1 MTSFAGKRE
10 IQAIA
15 VLLGINVFLGLSDKT
30 TQFIWPDFGAQVF
43 ELVRFYLLAM
53 VVFMAVVLWLAQNH
67 NIPALPRI
75 PSIWSVILNF
85 IIFLIPSYL
94 ILSFIIQGQISTIP
108 NVAPNNF
115 IEQGL
120 IALDEN
126 LLAFILLASVFP
138 LGTGTGNMFR
148 SPWTLIKIADY
159 RLDFNP
165 PNFNRFKYGLYA
177 ILYITLLHAGA
188 YSYQVSTAGEF
199 FSSLLIAFILFMLL
213 WLIKETFGYGAC
225 VASHLSWNLILIGV
239 RGSVI

>member
-1 MTSFAGKRE
+1 MTAFAGKRE

-15 VLLGINVFLGLSDKT
+15 ILLGINVFLGLSDKT
-30 TQFIWPDFGAQVF
+30 TKFIWPDFGAEVF
-43 ELVRFYLLAM
+43 DLVRFYLLAI

-67 NIPALPRI
+67 NIPSLPTI
-75 PSIWSVILNF
+75 PSIWAVILNF
-85 IIFLIPSYL
+85 IFFLIPSYL
-94 ILSFIIQGQISTIP
+94 LLSFLIQGQISTIP
-108 NVAPNNF
+108 NVTGKDF
-115 IEQGL
+115 IEQGI

-138 LGTGTGNMFR
+138 LGTGTGNILK
-148 SPWTLIKIADY
+148 SPWTIIKIADY
-159 RLDFNP
+159 NLNFNP

-188 YSYQVSTAGEF
+188 YSYQVTSTGEF
-199 FSSLLIAFILFMLL
+199 FISLLIAFILFMLL
-213 WLIKETFGYGAC
+213 WFIKETFGYGAC

>member
-1 MTSFAGKRE
+1 MASFAGKRE

-30 TQFIWPDFGAQVF
+30 TQFIWPDFGGEVF
-43 ELVRFYLLAM
+43 ELVRFYLLSI

-67 NIPALPRI
+67 NIPALPQI
-75 PSIWSVILNF
+75 PSLWSVILNF
-85 IIFLIPSYL
+85 TIFLIPSYL
-94 ILSFIIQGQISTIP
+94 LISFLIQGQITSIP
-108 NVAPNNF
+108 GVNSKDF
-115 IEQGL
+115 IEQGI

-138 LGTGTGNMFR
+138 LGTGTGNALK

-159 RLDFNP
+159 RLNFNP
-165 PNFNRFKYGLYA
+165 PNFNRFKYGFYA

-199 FSSLLIAFILFMLL
+199 FISLTVAFILFALL